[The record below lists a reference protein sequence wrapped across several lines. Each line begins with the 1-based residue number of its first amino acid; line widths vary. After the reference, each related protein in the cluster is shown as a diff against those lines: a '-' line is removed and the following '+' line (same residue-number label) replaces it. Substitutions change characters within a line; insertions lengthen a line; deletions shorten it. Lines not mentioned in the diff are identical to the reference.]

1 MGIAGKS
8 AKMMNI
14 QFRDTAESDIP
25 QLTDW
30 IARDACP
37 QHKVPVDFWVPAFD
51 EGGTP
56 KDKYTKYLTIY
67 DEKGVIYYL
76 KLENVMRAY
85 IQFPPDGDRDKTR
98 TSVALKHAFYNVAA
112 GARKMGY
119 KEIIFDSKAEGLINI
134 FTKFGFKP
142 AEDNFLVRI

>member
-1 MGIAGKS
+1 MKIE
-8 AKMMNI
+8 
-14 QFRDTAESDIP
+14 FRDTDSSDIS

-37 QHKVPVDFWVPAFD
+37 QHNVPADFWVPEKNED
-51 EGGTP
+51 GTS
-56 KDKYTKYLTIY
+56 KDKYTKYLTVY
-67 DEKGVIYYL
+67 DEEGVIYYL

-112 GARKMGY
+112 GARKRGY
-119 KEIIFDSKAEGLINI
+119 KEMIFDSKSEGLISL
-134 FTKFGFKP
+134 FTKLGFKP
-142 AEDNFLVRI
+142 SEDDFLVRL

>member
-1 MGIAGKS
+1 MKIE
-8 AKMMNI
+8 
-14 QFRDTAESDIP
+14 FRDTNSSDIP
-25 QLTDW
+25 KLTDW

-37 QHKVPVDFWVPAFD
+37 QHHEVTADFWVPSLNED
-51 EGGTP
+51 GSP
-56 KDKYTKYLTIY
+56 KDKYTKYLTVY
-67 DEKGVIYYL
+67 DEEGVIYYL

-85 IQFPPDGDRDKTR
+85 IQFPPDGERNPSR
-98 TSVALKHAFYNVAA
+98 TSLALKHAFYNVAA

-119 KEIIFDSKAEGLINI
+119 KEIIFDSKSEGLINI